1 MPPMPIDA
9 PFASC
14 LICGS
19 TDVHDVTTNRSFGIN
34 IFQCDACNFVQSE
47 YVSER
52 ALESYYRN
60 FYRGQLD
67 AHGLA
72 AHRQKGLA
80 QAKGQIAYLLEQQPG
95 LKVTAALDYGTAE
108 GSLGHELCAIADKVW
123 VTEMDPQFVDLLK
136 QDPSLTL
143 VDHRE
148 LASERFERFFD
159 VVCISHVLEHLTDPY
174 EAMDLFASTLKTGGL
189 LLVDIPNEV
198 RMLQRGFQAK
208 GHLSYF
214 TRESFARFVDVHGC
228 FELLEQRTC
237 NREVDIFINSGFTA
251 PEAYSI
257 PLAND
262 GTTIR
267 ALLRNRALGAR
278 QRRRTHAFEEAALL
292 NEYSARILHFYM
304 LLSAT
309 QGRVAKLEQELQ
321 RAKQAAQTPGFV
333 APNLIPA

>member
-1 MPPMPIDA
+1 MPKDA

-14 LICGS
+14 LICAS
-19 TDVHDVTTNRSFGIN
+19 TDVRDVTTNKSFGIN
-34 IFQCDACNFVQSE
+34 IFQCNACHFVQSE
-47 YVSER
+47 YVSAR
-52 ALESYYRN
+52 GLGSYYRN
-60 FYRGQLD
+60 FYRGRLD

-72 AHRQKGLA
+72 AHRQKGLS

-95 LKVTAALDYGTAE
+95 LKVSAALDYGTAE

-123 VTEMDPQFVDLLK
+123 VTEMDPQFVELLK

-148 LASERFERFFD
+148 LTSERFQGFFD

-174 EAMDLFASTLKTGGL
+174 EAMDLFASTLKPSGL

-214 TRESFARFVDVHGC
+214 TKESFAQFVDAHGC
-228 FELLEQRTC
+228 FELVELRTC
-237 NREVDIFINSGFTA
+237 NREVDLFINSGFTA

-267 ALLRNRALGAR
+267 ALLRNRAPEAR
-278 QRRRTHAFEEAALL
+278 QRRRTHAFDEAALL

-309 QGRVAKLEQELQ
+309 QGQVARLEQELQ
-321 RAKQAAQTPGFV
+321 RARQAVQGANAVT
-333 APNLIPA
+333 PNLKFA

>member
-1 MPPMPIDA
+1 MPKDG

-14 LICGS
+14 LICGT
-19 TDVHDVTTNRSFGIN
+19 TDVHDVTTNRSFGVN
-34 IFQCDACNFVQSE
+34 IFQCNACNFVQSE
-47 YVSER
+47 YVSGR
-52 ALESYYRN
+52 GLESYYRN

-80 QAKGQIAYLLEQQPG
+80 QAKGQMAYLLEQQPG
-95 LKVTAALDYGTAE
+95 LKVSAALDYGTAE

-123 VTEMDPQFVDLLK
+123 VTEMDPQFVELLK
-136 QDPSLTL
+136 QDPRLTL
-143 VDHRE
+143 VDHGE
-148 LASERFERFFD
+148 LASGRFAGFFD
-159 VVCISHVLEHLTDPY
+159 VVCISHVLEHLADPF
-174 EAMDLFASTLKTGGL
+174 EAMDLFSSALKPGGL

-214 TRESFARFVDVHGC
+214 TKDSFASFVAAHGG
-228 FELLEQRTC
+228 FDMVELRTC
-237 NREVDIFINSGFTA
+237 NREVDIFINSGFAA

-257 PLAND
+257 PLAKD

-267 ALLRNRALGAR
+267 ALLRNREPAAR
-278 QRRRTHAFEEAALL
+278 QPRRSHAFDEAALL

-309 QGRVAKLEQELQ
+309 QGRVAQLEQELQ
-321 RAKQAAQTPGFV
+321 RERQAALNRNIA

>member
-1 MPPMPIDA
+1 MPKDG

-19 TDVHDVTTNRSFGIN
+19 TGLHDVTTNRSFGVN
-34 IFQCDACNFVQSE
+34 IFQCNACNFVQSE
-47 YVSER
+47 YVSGKG
-52 ALESYYRN
+52 LESYYRN

-80 QAKGQIAYLLEQQPG
+80 QAKGQIAYLLEQRPG
-95 LKVTAALDYGTAE
+95 LKVSAALDYGTAE
-108 GSLGHELCAIADKVW
+108 GSLGHELCGIADKVW
-123 VTEMDPQFVDLLK
+123 VTEMDPQFVELLK
-136 QDPSLTL
+136 RDPRLTL
-143 VDHRE
+143 VDHGE
-148 LASERFERFFD
+148 LASGRFEGFFD
-159 VVCISHVLEHLTDPY
+159 VVCISHVLEHLADPF
-174 EAMDLFASTLKTGGL
+174 EAMDLFSSALKPDGL

-214 TRESFARFVDVHGC
+214 TTDSFARFVDVHGG
-228 FELLEQRTC
+228 FDMVELRTC

-257 PLAND
+257 PLAKD

-267 ALLRNRALGAR
+267 ALLRNREPAAR
-278 QRRRTHAFEEAALL
+278 QQRRTHAFDEAALL

-304 LLSAT
+304 LLAAT
-309 QGRVAKLEQELQ
+309 QGRVAQLEQELQ
-321 RAKQAAQTPGFV
+321 RERQAAAGRSMV